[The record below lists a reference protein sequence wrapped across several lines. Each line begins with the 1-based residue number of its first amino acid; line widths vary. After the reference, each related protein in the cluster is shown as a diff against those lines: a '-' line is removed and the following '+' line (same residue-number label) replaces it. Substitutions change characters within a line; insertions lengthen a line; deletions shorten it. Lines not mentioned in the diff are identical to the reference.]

1 MGGETTTQVAKGME
15 AVISALT
22 NSTTGLTASTMF
34 GVVADLVPFIVM
46 IVPVALG
53 VYFLRKLI
61 KGAGK
66 AKVRIL
72 KIDKEK
78 NISRLEIIIH
88 EGKNREVRK
97 TCESVGKKVIALHR
111 AKIANIDVKNLK
123 IGQWRFLTKEEV
135 KTIVN
140 Q

>member
-1 MGGETTTQVAKGME
+1 MTDPVNDMA

-53 VYFLRKLI
+53 VYFLRKLV

-66 AKVRIL
+66 AKVRM
-72 KIDKEK
+72 
-78 NISRLEIIIH
+78 
-88 EGKNREVRK
+88 
-97 TCESVGKKVIALHR
+97 
-111 AKIANIDVKNLK
+111 
-123 IGQWRFLTKEEV
+123 
-135 KTIVN
+135 
-140 Q
+140 

>member
-1 MGGETTTQVAKGME
+1 ME
-15 AVISALT
+15 PSANAMSAVISALT

-66 AKVRIL
+66 AKVRM
-72 KIDKEK
+72 
-78 NISRLEIIIH
+78 
-88 EGKNREVRK
+88 
-97 TCESVGKKVIALHR
+97 
-111 AKIANIDVKNLK
+111 
-123 IGQWRFLTKEEV
+123 
-135 KTIVN
+135 
-140 Q
+140 